1 MTKKNKCV
9 VWVNPETRKMLKI
22 RAVQEDKTIT
32 EVLEEIAEESENLLK
47 RRKKQ
52 KYEFG
57 L

>member
-1 MTKKNKCV
+1 MKKNKCV
-9 VWVNPETRKMLKI
+9 VWVKPETRKILKI

-32 EVLEEIAEESENLLK
+32 ELLEEIAEESDKSL

-57 L
+57 F